1 MRTLKLKRFQINDD
15 ILGQCK
21 IRATFAFPTFEDKG
35 RLQARGN
42 GIEICSLPEQSLSRE
57 QERDRH
63 LTEDKARFQH
73 SQLGLFSYW
82 IGRNYPIP

>member
-1 MRTLKLKRFQINDD
+1 MFQINDN

-35 RLQARGN
+35 RLQARRN
-42 GIEICSLPEQSLSRE
+42 GIEICSLPGQSLSRGQE
-57 QERDRH
+57 QDCR
-63 LTEDKARFQH
+63 LTEDKARFH
-73 SQLGLFSYW
+73 RRQLGLFNYW